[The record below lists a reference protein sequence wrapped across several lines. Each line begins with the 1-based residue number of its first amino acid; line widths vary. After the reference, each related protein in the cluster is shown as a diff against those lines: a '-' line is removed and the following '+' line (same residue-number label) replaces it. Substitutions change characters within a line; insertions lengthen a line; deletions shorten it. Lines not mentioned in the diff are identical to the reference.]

1 MLSMTFRFTTE
12 CELTLEGNSYEEIYL
27 QFKDFQHGVS
37 GIQERGTLKVYP
49 PETDQ
54 IFFQLDSDGSLQEI
68 PYFKGSFQADIAQRC
83 QGRELQAEPAGV
95 RQVVLPKQV
104 TDRIPDVYW

>member
-27 QFKDFQHGVS
+27 QFKDFQHGVP
-37 GIQERGTLKVYP
+37 GVQERGVLKAYP

-54 IFFQLDSDGSLQEI
+54 IFFQLDNNGSLQEI
-68 PYFKGSFQADIAQRC
+68 PYFKGSFQEDIAERC
-83 QGRELQAEPAGV
+83 QAKALQAEPASV
-95 RQVVLPKQV
+95 PLITLPKQV